1 VAGGIV
7 LCGTVLALF
16 VTMLCVYCTHDAPDS
31 QGYLTPLCFLCCL
44 QSRNF
49 CCPLCGKVAELL
61 SDPAADAKP
70 SATEE
75 QQQQE
80 EQQAQKMAE
89 QVAQMRL
96 TATPAPSSPHVPGSN
111 AGLMSDFLGA
121 NLGANMDSELLAGE
135 LGGAVGAAAG
145 SGGGMSPGAE
155 DNAPREFGAPLEA
168 AVHAASVAI
177 DPDGDGIPNVDL
189 STDLRDVVDPA
200 AVSAGHGLSQ
210 LPSEMELHADD
221 LDVPPA
227 DAQDNYDGLGHVERK
242 NVPQCVPCASQ
253 KASPTK
259 TGTGVSEKSSAP
271 VSGVKASLS
280 DEPEY
285 FGGSAGGSAWE
296 GSGLGLRNRI
306 SGNAATTSSA
316 MPVSGGMRQDL
327 YAASFGKGGD
337 SGPVRDHA
345 AADNTLH
352 PGEASAR
359 DQAQARGQLQGAVAH
374 VQQRLDALNQQ
385 IAQVDAI
392 RATNAQAQQA
402 AEAAVVP
409 PPPPRDVVDEWLG
422 IVLVALASSM
432 VLMLWRIVARYYTLF
447 L

>member
-1 VAGGIV
+1 
-7 LCGTVLALF
+7 
-16 VTMLCVYCTHDAPDS
+16 
-31 QGYLTPLCFLCCL
+31 
-44 QSRNF
+44 
-49 CCPLCGKVAELL
+49 
-61 SDPAADAKP
+61 
-70 SATEE
+70 
-75 QQQQE
+75 
-80 EQQAQKMAE
+80 MAE
-89 QVAQMRL
+89 HVAQMRL
-96 TATPAPSSPHVPGSN
+96 TATPAPCSPHVPGSN

-135 LGGAVGAAAG
+135 LGGAAAATA
-145 SGGGMSPGAE
+145 GGGGGTSPGAE

-259 TGTGVSEKSSAP
+259 TGTGVSEESAAP
-271 VSGVKASLS
+271 MSGVKASFS

-285 FGGSAGGSAWE
+285 FGGSTGGSAWE
-296 GSGLGLRNRI
+296 GSGLGLRNRM
-306 SGNAATTSSA
+306 SGSAATTSSA
-316 MPVSGGMRQDL
+316 MPVSGGTRQDL
-327 YAASFGKGGD
+327 YAASFGNGGE
-337 SGPVRDHA
+337 SVRTRNHA
-345 AADNTLH
+345 ATDTPLS
-352 PGEASAR
+352 GEASAR
-359 DQAQARGQLQGAVAH
+359 DQAQVRGQLQGAVAH

-392 RATNAQAQQA
+392 RAANAQAQEA

>member
-1 VAGGIV
+1 
-7 LCGTVLALF
+7 
-16 VTMLCVYCTHDAPDS
+16 
-31 QGYLTPLCFLCCL
+31 L

-49 CCPLCGKVAELL
+49 CCPLCGKIAELL

-75 QQQQE
+75 QQQRE

-96 TATPAPSSPHVPGSN
+96 TATPAPCSPHVPGSN

-135 LGGAVGAAAG
+135 LSGATGAIAG

-177 DPDGDGIPNVDL
+177 DPDGDGVPNVDL

-227 DAQDNYDGLGHVERK
+227 DAQDNYDGLGHMERK

-259 TGTGVSEKSSAP
+259 TGTGLSEISAAP
-271 VSGVKASLS
+271 VSGVKASLT

-285 FGGSAGGSAWE
+285 FGGSAGSSAWE
-296 GSGLGLRNRI
+296 GSGLGLRNRM
-306 SGNAATTSSA
+306 SGSAVTTSSA
-316 MPVSGGMRQDL
+316 MPVSGGARQDL
-327 YAASFGKGGD
+327 YAASFGNGGE
-337 SGPVRDHA
+337 SVRAWNHA
-345 AADNTLH
+345 ATDT
-352 PGEASAR
+352 PISGEASAR

-422 IVLVALASSM
+422 IILVALASSM